1 MTYKKLLN
9 EKLELLHK
17 NIRETALTNKL
28 IERFINN
35 FVEYCS
41 KKLTIQKEDIKD
53 IERYVFDFINL
64 HYNKIY
70 CNGTIYYLHRST
82 YTII

>member
-41 KKLTIQKEDIKD
+41 KKFTI
-53 IERYVFDFINL
+53 
-64 HYNKIY
+64 
-70 CNGTIYYLHRST
+70 
-82 YTII
+82 

>member
-1 MTYKKLLN
+1 MAYKKLLD

-17 NIRETALTNKL
+17 NLREKALTNEL
-28 IERFINN
+28 IKRFINN
-35 FVEYCS
+35 FVEYCKGKCAIS
-41 KKLTIQKEDIKD
+41 KEDIKD
-53 IERYVFDFINL
+53 IERYVFDFVNL